1 MITKLKAI
9 IVDDEQDSR
18 DTLNHYVT
26 KYCTDVEVVDMAE
39 NIQEAQKSIATHN
52 PDLVFLDVE
61 MPFGSGFDLLDNL
74 EKVDFDVIFV
84 TAFSEYA
91 LDAIRWSAASYLLK
105 PVNIDNL
112 IAAVVKVKENRSTDN
127 PIDHTGILLENIREI
142 NAQKK
147 KVVLPTMEGFDVV
160 RVSDVLYCK
169 AADNFTSFRFTNGKK
184 ALICRSMKH
193 YEKLLTNLGFQR
205 IHRSYLINLEYVSQ
219 YRKGKGGIVVMENGD
234 ELDVA
239 QSRKS
244 AFLKRF
250 KI

>member
-1 MITKLKAI
+1 MKA
-9 IVDDEQDSR
+9 
-18 DTLNHYVT
+18 
-26 KYCTDVEVVDMAE
+26 KM
-39 NIQEAQKSIATHN
+39 
-52 PDLVFLDVE
+52 
-61 MPFGSGFDLLDNL
+61 
-74 EKVDFDVIFV
+74 
-84 TAFSEYA
+84 
-91 LDAIRWSAASYLLK
+91 K
-105 PVNIDNL
+105 PINIDEL
-112 IAAVVKVKENRSTDN
+112 VDAVDKVKERKKSGNT
-127 PIDHTGILLENIREI
+127 IDHTGILLENIREI

-160 RVSDVLYCK
+160 RVSEILYCS
-169 AADNFTSFRFTNGKK
+169 AADNFTSFHFTNGKK
-184 ALICRSMKH
+184 NLICRSMKY

-250 KI
+250 RL

>member
-1 MITKLKAI
+1 MNFKAI
-9 IVDDEQDSR
+9 IVDDEKDSR
-18 DTLNHYVT
+18 DTLNRYIS
-26 KYCTDVEVVDMAE
+26 KYCVDVEVVGMAE
-39 NIQEAQKSIATHN
+39 NIQEAQKTIVAN
-52 PDLVFLDVE
+52 QPDLVFLDVE
-61 MPFGSGFDLLDNL
+61 MPFGSGFDLLDTL
-74 EKVDFDVIFV
+74 DKVDFDVIFV

-105 PVNIDNL
+105 PVNIDDL
-112 IAAVVKVKENRSTDN
+112 VAAVDKVKENKSTGN
-127 PIDHTGILLENIREI
+127 PVDHTGILLENIREI

-147 KVVLPTMEGFDVV
+147 KIVLPTMEGFDVV
-160 RVSDVLYCK
+160 RVSDVLYCS
-169 AADNFTSFRFTNGKK
+169 AADNFTSFHFITGKK

-205 IHRSYLINLEYVSQ
+205 IHRSHLINLEYVNQ

-250 KI
+250 KL

>member
-1 MITKLKAI
+1 LKKSLRAI

-18 DTLNHYVT
+18 ETLKHYVA
-26 KYCTDVEVVDMAE
+26 KYCVDVEVVEMAE
-39 NIQEAQKSIATHN
+39 NIAEAQKAIGKIH
-52 PDLVFLDVE
+52 PDIVFLDVE

-74 EKVDFDVIFV
+74 EKIDFDVIFV

-91 LDAIRWSAASYLLK
+91 MDAIRWSAASYLLK
-105 PVNIDNL
+105 PVNIDDL
-112 IAAVVKVKENRSTDN
+112 VTAVDKVKENRKADN

-160 RVSDVLYCK
+160 RVSDVMYCS
-169 AADNFTSFRFTNGKK
+169 AADNFTSFHFTNGKK

-219 YRKGKGGIVVMENGD
+219 YRKGKGGIVIMENGD

-244 AFLKRF
+244 AFLIRF